1 MFSPDISLPS
11 ETTASLLE
19 TIDMLADVS
28 GDVIMESFQSA
39 FDVDYKDDASP
50 VTLADR
56 GAEEAMRRII
66 MHRHPAHG
74 ILGEESGLHQPRAR
88 YRWVLDPIDGTK
100 SFISGVPLFG
110 TLIAL
115 CHDGKPLYGC
125 ASFPALGFRLIGDG
139 RRTTMNG
146 VTVRMRETPSMEEA
160 TMLVTDHT
168 DVWKHKDGPAFDA
181 LAARVRL
188 FRSWGDCYGYALL
201 ASGHADVMI
210 DPILQPWDM
219 LALIPIIRGAGGIV
233 SSYEGGNPLTS
244 NSLIAAAPSLH
255 RQVIT
260 ALHAAPAQADRRIVS
275 MR

>member
-1 MFSPDISLPS
+1 
-11 ETTASLLE
+11 
-19 TIDMLADVS
+19 MLADVS
-28 GDVIMESFQSA
+28 GDVIMESFQTA
-39 FDVDYKDDASP
+39 FGVDYKDDASP

-56 GAEEAMRRII
+56 GAEEAMRRVI
-66 MHRHPAHG
+66 MHRHPEHG
-74 ILGEESGLHQPRAR
+74 ILGEESGLHQPRAE

-115 CHDGKPLYGC
+115 CRHGQPLLGC
-125 ASFPALGFRLIGDG
+125 ANFPALGFRLIGDG

-146 VTVRMRETPSMEEA
+146 VPVRMREAPCMEKA

-181 LAARVRL
+181 LASRVSL

-219 LALIPIIRGAGGIV
+219 MALIPIIRGAGGIV
-233 SSYEGGNPLTS
+233 SSYEGGDPLTS

-255 RQVIT
+255 RQVIK
-260 ALHAAPAQADRRIVS
+260 ALHAAPAHAHNRIVS
-275 MR
+275 AG